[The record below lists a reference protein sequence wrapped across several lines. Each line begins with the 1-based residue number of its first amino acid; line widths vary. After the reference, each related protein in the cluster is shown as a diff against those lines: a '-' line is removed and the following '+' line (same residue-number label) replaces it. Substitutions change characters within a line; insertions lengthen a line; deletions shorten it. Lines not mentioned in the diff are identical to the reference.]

1 MREIPASEVA
11 AGVAEVLLAPLGD
24 RWSHTSSVA
33 AKAKELA
40 KTVSVND
47 RELLVVSAWWHDL
60 GYAPQLA
67 RTGFHPLDGARFLA
81 DGGYPTRLCALVA
94 HHSAA
99 MFEAKERGLSEQ
111 LAPWM
116 QEEGAVADA
125 LWMADMTTGPNGEP
139 KSYPDRLTEILE
151 RYGRDSIV
159 GRAMLNA
166 RPVVETAIG
175 RTEFRLAEA
184 C

>member
-1 MREIPASEVA
+1 
-11 AGVAEVLLAPLGD
+11 
-24 RWSHTSSVA
+24 
-33 AKAKELA
+33 
-40 KTVSVND
+40 
-47 RELLVVSAWWHDL
+47 
-60 GYAPQLA
+60 
-67 RTGFHPLDGARFLA
+67 
-81 DGGYPTRLCALVA
+81 
-94 HHSAA
+94 
-99 MFEAKERGLSEQ
+99 
-111 LAPWM
+111 M